1 MTGGAPVLSSHGRFI
16 YRWDFKPYNDA
27 FMLTTT
33 SKVAGLVAVA
43 YLAVFFTLASGL
55 INSLIEGKNI
65 RAFIVPT
72 RTVQTTGETIVVTL
86 LLFIGMGG
94 AFMLYESGKSLN
106 PRAQRALMVSGFGA
120 MGIALLIGFMLI
132 DVKL

>member
-1 MTGGAPVLSSHGRFI
+1 
-16 YRWDFKPYNDA
+16 
-27 FMLTTT
+27 MLTTT

-55 INSLIEGKNI
+55 INSLIEGKGI

-106 PRAQRALMVSGFGA
+106 LRAQRALMISGFGA
-120 MGIALLIGFMLI
+120 IGIALLIGFMLI
-132 DVKL
+132 SVKL